1 MAGQNR
7 ILELLVQHKANIN
20 AVDENGRSPLLHL
33 ASDTAK
39 TPKWNRETVSII
51 LNAGAN
57 VDHSDKDRR
66 TTRRRTALQWAASTG
81 HLILVQAIFN
91 HVPPGKPSKLV
102 NDRTSRGKTA
112 LHLAAQHG
120 QSDMVRLLLNHDA
133 NIEAASEGGWTPLL
147 IAAKAGHADVV
158 EALLGAHIPANVNAR
173 TSSGM
178 TALHWA
184 AENGYARVVER
195 ILAEDKAWKN
205 PKDSFHTT
213 PLLRAGQHGHV
224 EIVQLLKPYLFGGS
238 LNDHALH
245 ACKEFTASVVDF
257 YVKAGTF
264 DRNEVRRMP
273 VWEILY
279 AEDPKDKS
287 KFGVTT
293 KLDDIRKA
301 GSIGV
306 HNWTAYRPGTQFR

>member
-1 MAGQNR
+1 M
-7 ILELLVQHKANIN
+7 
-20 AVDENGRSPLLHL
+20 
-33 ASDTAK
+33 
-39 TPKWNRETVSII
+39 SII

-66 TTRRRTALQWAASTG
+66 TTRRRTAVQWAASTG
-81 HLILVQAIFN
+81 HLILVQAILN
-91 HVPPGKPSKLV
+91 HVPPGKPRTLV

-112 LHLAAQHG
+112 LHLASQHG
-120 QSDMVRLLLNHDA
+120 QSDMVRLLLNHGA

-158 EALLGAHIPANVNAR
+158 EALLSAHIPANVNAR

-238 LNDHALH
+238 LNDHDLH
-245 ACKEFTASVVDF
+245 ACKEFTASACRAF
-257 YVKAGTF
+257 T
-264 DRNEVRRMP
+264 
-273 VWEILY
+273 
-279 AEDPKDKS
+279 
-287 KFGVTT
+287 
-293 KLDDIRKA
+293 
-301 GSIGV
+301 
-306 HNWTAYRPGTQFR
+306 